1 MKVPDRGPVLAIGID
16 AAEPTLVRRLLD
28 RGDLPSLRNLARE
41 GVWGPVVSPEPVNSG
56 AMWPSFLTGTPP
68 AAHGLFGEWAWRPET
83 MDLARPSW
91 DHFEPFW
98 GAEAKRGRSVA
109 VLDVPFAPLLGIPG
123 CSEVLD
129 WGAHDYLKGRLE
141 VSPPSLATLVR
152 RAGGTHPFAAGA
164 VDAAGPRDHAGLER
178 LVASCVQ
185 GVEQRGR
192 LAERLLVETAPDL
205 FVLVFPEVH
214 HAEHLLWHAIDP
226 AHPDHGL
233 ATPAERSGQGIG
245 ALLQAVDRAIGR
257 LRDVAGPQA
266 TVLVFSLHG
275 MRAARGIPT
284 ILERLLRATGFA
296 VERPWRRHSRA
307 EAARRAAALVKGSL
321 PGALK
326 RLYHRRVPRAVTLRL
341 SQPAMWLPAYDWSRT
356 TAFSLPTD
364 QNGWVRLNLRGRET
378 QGIVEPGG
386 YEELCARLER
396 TLRGARHVDGR
407 PIVRAVFRTA
417 PDAAAAAT
425 SVMPDLVVTWDDATF
440 DSPLRLAEPRVAAPA
455 VGQKF
460 TGQHASEG
468 FYLLRTPGGRS
479 GSAGRAVAPEAIH
492 RLLHDGAAPAG

>member
-1 MKVPDRGPVLAIGID
+1 MTRVDRHPVLAIGID
-16 AAEPTLVRRLLD
+16 AAEPTLVRRLLE
-28 RGDLPSLRNLARE
+28 RGDLPGLGGLAQE
-41 GVWGPVVSPEPVNSG
+41 GVWGPVISREPVNSG
-56 AMWPSFLTGTPP
+56 GLWPSFLTGTP
-68 AAHGLFGEWAWRPET
+68 AAMHGLYGEWAWRPDT
-83 MDLARPSW
+83 LDLARPSW

-98 GAEAKRGRSVA
+98 GAEARQGRSVT

-123 CSEVLD
+123 CNEVLD

-141 VSPPSLATLVR
+141 VSPPALETLVR
-152 RAGGTHPFAAGA
+152 SAGGTHPFAAGP

-178 LVASCVQ
+178 ALASCLQ

-192 LAERLLVETAPDL
+192 LAERLLVETRPDL

-214 HAEHLLWHAIDP
+214 HAAHLLWHTIDP
-226 AHPDHGL
+226 THPDHGL
-233 ATPAERSGQGIG
+233 ATPDERRGQGLLE
-245 ALLQAVDRAIGR
+245 LLQAVDREIGR
-257 LRDVAGPQA
+257 LRDVAGPRA

-284 ILERLLRATGFA
+284 ILERLLRTSGFA
-296 VERPWRRHSRA
+296 VERPWRRHSRS
-307 EAARRAAALVKGSL
+307 EAARRAAAIVKGSL
-321 PGALK
+321 PDAVK
-326 RLYHRRVPRAVTLRL
+326 RFYHRRVPRAVTVRL

-364 QNGWVRLNLRGRET
+364 QNGWVRLNLRGREA

-386 YEELCARLER
+386 YDELCARLER
-396 TLRGARHVDGR
+396 MLRGAQHVDGR

-425 SVMPDLVVTWDDATF
+425 SPLPDLVVYWEDATF

-460 TGQHASEG
+460 TGQHAFEG
-468 FYLLRTPGGRS
+468 FYLLRPPGRPAATG
-479 GSAGRAVAPEAIH
+479 GAVAPEELH
-492 RLLHDGAAPAG
+492 RLLRDTSAPAG